1 MLSEMKKSSASMN
14 RKFRSIPGNLKV
26 DISAPGD
33 NMPCCLT
40 SNLWEIDPFPDNR
53 SRRPTREI
61 EEFPPMDVYAP
72 HTTYKYVCVSIHVY
86 ILILC
91 VSMQEHDVCVPSKSG
106 LQEWQGTQCRGQ
118 GSVHGWRGQGRR
130 VSPHLWEVVFS
141 ILPEGSVVSSALSQQ
156 VGI

>member
-1 MLSEMKKSSASMN
+1 MWWVWSLGMANRVVQESDRLSDEDLFRMLTEMKKSSASMN

-26 DISAPGD
+26 DISAPGE

-72 HTTYKYVCVSIHVY
+72 HTTYK
-86 ILILC
+86 
-91 VSMQEHDVCVPSKSG
+91 
-106 LQEWQGTQCRGQ
+106 
-118 GSVHGWRGQGRR
+118 
-130 VSPHLWEVVFS
+130 
-141 ILPEGSVVSSALSQQ
+141 
-156 VGI
+156 